1 MEEWTGSSPHARGLP
16 PHILCQWIPLRII
29 PARAG
34 FTGSAPNPDCRR
46 CGSSPHAR
54 GLRRRPPHRGRQD
67 GIIPARAGFTRNDIY
82 ERFGKPDHPRT
93 RGVYVAYFQSEGGV
107 WGSSPHARGLRGAE
121 VHPWA
126 PIRII
131 PARAGFT
138 RPRFQ
143 ASGSTEDHPRTR
155 GVYPGGDRGAEF
167 AAGSS
172 PHARGLPDNTH
183 PSSFLIGSSPH
194 ARGLR
199 EQVLDL
205 GGDGRIIPARAGF
218 TEAERAAIDA
228 AADHPRTRG
237 VYCEVG
243 VDDAPD
249 DGSSPHARGLRGE
262 LTPRRLLVRIIPAR
276 AGFTPARRWWCRRRR
291 DHPRT
296 RGVYVR
302 EQVRTDS
309 ALGSSPHARGL
320 RGRTPQREGPVR
332 IIPARAGFTAPS
344 PASTV
349 RSSDHPRTRGVYD
362 VGEGVGLAGER
373 IIPARAGF
381 TPPCTWPCA
390 ARPDHPRTRGVYDAY
405 GWVTERREGSSPHA
419 RGLLRT
425 GESGAHGRRII
436 PARAGFTAP
445 RTRGTRRSTDHP
457 RTRGV
462 YGAEGG
468 RLRRN
473 PGSSPHARGLRVQGI
488 NVINRAGIIPARAG
502 FTLRPRSPRSPT
514 RDHPR
519 TRGVYRAP

>member
-1 MEEWTGSSPHARGLP
+1 MTFMSGSAS
-16 PHILCQWIPLRII
+16 RII

-34 FTGSAPNPDCRR
+34 FTTPSTSCVSG
-46 CGSSPHAR
+46 
-54 GLRRRPPHRGRQD
+54 
-67 GIIPARAGFTRNDIY
+67 PA
-82 ERFGKPDHPRT
+82 DHPRT

-291 DHPRT
+291 E
-296 RGVYVR
+296 RG
-302 EQVRTDS
+302 
-309 ALGSSPHARGL
+309 
-320 RGRTPQREGPVR
+320 
-332 IIPARAGFTAPS
+332 
-344 PASTV
+344 
-349 RSSDHPRTRGVYD
+349 
-362 VGEGVGLAGER
+362 
-373 IIPARAGF
+373 
-381 TPPCTWPCA
+381 
-390 ARPDHPRTRGVYDAY
+390 
-405 GWVTERREGSSPHA
+405 
-419 RGLLRT
+419 
-425 GESGAHGRRII
+425 
-436 PARAGFTAP
+436 
-445 RTRGTRRSTDHP
+445 
-457 RTRGV
+457 
-462 YGAEGG
+462 
-468 RLRRN
+468 
-473 PGSSPHARGLRVQGI
+473 
-488 NVINRAGIIPARAG
+488 
-502 FTLRPRSPRSPT
+502 
-514 RDHPR
+514 
-519 TRGVYRAP
+519 